1 MANLNKS
8 SQQASSN
15 MDSTLPD
22 TDLPLTNN
30 ALVVLV
36 CRYLKKNEYGRVV
49 ETPEEMFSR
58 VARTIA
64 RADLMYDENADVDAL
79 AWTFYEIMTSLRFM
93 PNSPTLMNAGRELG
107 QLSACFVLP
116 IEDSIESIFKA
127 IQYTAMIHKSGGGT
141 GFSFSRIRPRGDRV
155 KSTHGIASGPISFMT
170 IFDVA
175 TETVKQGGARRGA
188 NMAILKVDHPDI
200 EEFIT
205 AKTRIDR
212 LNNFNISVALTEKFM
227 EAVERGEDYA
237 LVNPRNGKEV
247 RWISASAIFDK
258 IVESA
263 WSSGEPGIVFL
274 DRINRT
280 NPTPDL
286 GQIESTNPCVTKDTF
301 VQTSEG
307 PRQVSDITG
316 YKGNVV
322 LDGDTYPIVSDGFF
336 CTGRK
341 EVLRLRTQEGYSLR
355 LTSDHLV
362 LKAEKIIRK
371 RIKTGWIKAGDLR
384 TGDKILINNHRS
396 LKSWEGPYGEDEGYL
411 LGLLIGDG
419 TLKEDKAVLSVWT
432 PRAVVNGEYWAGH
445 GPQAVM
451 EKVLEHALKLPHRSD
466 FKGWMEVPGR
476 GEYRLSL
483 GYMKKVAAEL
493 GLKPG
498 NKTITPEIEKC
509 SFTFY
514 RGFLGGIFDAD
525 GSIQGSQAKGVSLRL
540 AQSDLTMLET
550 VQRMLLRVGIASRI
564 YRYRRPAGK
573 SLLPDGRG
581 GHRAYKTQAQHELV
595 LSKDNL
601 QRFHEVIGL
610 TDSEKAKRLERLLGR
625 YDRRPNRERFV
636 ATVKDI
642 EPDGVEDVYDVSVAG
657 IHAFDAN
664 GFVVHN
670 CGEQPLLPY
679 ESCNLGSINLGRFV
693 KDGKIDYP
701 ALKETVW
708 QAVHFL
714 DNVIDVNEFPLEE
727 IRNMTLQTRKIGLG
741 VMGFADLLICLGIPY
756 NSDGAISLA
765 GELMSFMDKESK
777 AASAELAK
785 KRGNFPAYKGSV
797 YDSPE
802 TPFMRNA
809 TTTTIAPTGTISIIA
824 GASSGIEPLFAI
836 SYIRRVLDGTE
847 LVETHPLFIEAMKGA
862 GKYSDALM
870 EKIAECGSVQGLDEV
885 PEDLKRIF
893 VTSMDVSPEGHIAI
907 QAAFQK
913 DIDNAVSK
921 TINFADDATKDSVR
935 SAYLLAWNLGLKGI
949 TIYRSGTRPA
959 QVLSLK
965 KEREGAGAAETIMQ
979 ADTNGKIAPRPR
991 PIKTHGITE
1000 RVRTGCGNLYVTV
1013 NWDDKDIC
1021 EVFAQMG
1028 KAGGCAACQIEAE
1041 SRLISLAL
1049 RSGIRVQSI
1058 VTQLAG
1064 IRCPSP
1070 IWHEGGQILSCPD
1083 AIAKVLASASGVEI
1097 EKGNPAVMSCPECG
1111 AVLEPES
1118 GCFVCRSCG
1127 FSRCD

>member
-1 MANLNKS
+1 MANLIES
-8 SQQASSN
+8 SRPASSST
-15 MDSTLPD
+15 DSSLPN
-22 TDLPLTNN
+22 TDLLLTNN
-30 ALVVLV
+30 ALVVLAR
-36 CRYLKKNEYGRVV
+36 RYLKKDEQGKNF
-49 ETPEEMFSR
+49 ETPEEMFRR
-58 VARTIA
+58 VAGTIA
-64 RADLMYDENADVDAL
+64 KADLMYDENADVDAL
-79 AWTFYEIMTSLRFM
+79 AETFYEIMTSLRFM

-116 IEDSIESIFKA
+116 IDDSIESIFEA
-127 IQYTAMIHKSGGGT
+127 IQHTAMIHKSGGGT
-141 GFSFSRIRPRGDRV
+141 GFSFSRIRPKGDRV

-175 TETVKQGGARRGA
+175 TETVKQGGTRRGA
-188 NMAILKVDHPDI
+188 NMAILRVDHPDI

-205 AKTRIDR
+205 TKTRIDR

-227 EAVERGEDYA
+227 EAVEQGEDYA
-237 LVNPRNGKEV
+237 LVNPRTGKEV
-247 RWISASAIFDK
+247 RWISASAVFDK

-316 YKGNVV
+316 YRGNVV

-355 LTSDHLV
+355 LTSDHMV
-362 LKAEKIIRK
+362 LKAEKITRK
-371 RIKTGWIKAGDLR
+371 GIKTGWIKAGDLR

-411 LGLLIGDG
+411 LGL
-419 TLKEDKAVLSVWT
+419 
-432 PRAVVNGEYWAGH
+432 
-445 GPQAVM
+445 
-451 EKVLEHALKLPHRSD
+451 
-466 FKGWMEVPGR
+466 
-476 GEYRLSL
+476 
-483 GYMKKVAAEL
+483 
-493 GLKPG
+493 KPG
-498 NKTITPEIEKC
+498 NKTITPELEKC
-509 SFTFY
+509 SFAFY
-514 RGFLGGIFDAD
+514 KGFLGGIFDAD

-540 AQSDLTMLET
+540 SQSDLTMLET

-564 YRYRRPAGK
+564 YRYRRQAGK

-581 GHRAYKTQAQHELV
+581 GHRAYKTRAQHELV

-693 KDGKIDYP
+693 KDGEIDYP

-714 DNVIDVNEFPLEE
+714 DNVIDANKFPLEE
-727 IRNMTLQTRKIGLG
+727 IRNMTLRTRKIGLG
-741 VMGFADLLICLGIPY
+741 VMGFADLLICLDIPY
-756 NSDGAISLA
+756 NSDRAVSLA
-765 GELMSFMDKESK
+765 EELMSFMDKESK

-785 KRGNFPAYKGSV
+785 KRGNFPAYKGSI

-847 LVETHPLFIEAMKGA
+847 LVETHPLFVKAMEAA

-870 EKIAECGSVQGLDEV
+870 EKIAEVGSVQGLDEV
-885 PEDLKRIF
+885 PEDLRRIF
-893 VTSMDVSPEGHIAI
+893 VTSMDVSPEDHIAI
-907 QAAFQK
+907 QAAFQR

-921 TINFADDATKDSVR
+921 TINFPDDATRDSIR
-935 SAYLLAWNLGLKGI
+935 SAYLLAWNQGLKGI
-949 TIYRSGTRPA
+949 TIYRSGSRPV

-965 KEREGAGAAETIMQ
+965 KEKEGADAAETIMQ
-979 ADTNGKIAPRPR
+979 VGTNGKITPRPR
-991 PIKTHGITE
+991 PLKTRGITE

-1028 KAGGCAACQIEAE
+1028 KTGGCAACQIEAE

-1058 VTQLAG
+1058 VSQLAG

-1070 IWHEGGQILSCPD
+1070 IWHKGSQILSCPD
-1083 AIAKVLASASGVEI
+1083 AIAKVLASASGIEI
-1097 EKGNPAVMSCPECG
+1097 EKANPAFMSCPECG
-1111 AVLEPES
+1111 AVLETEG
-1118 GCFVCRSCG
+1118 GCFLCRSCG
-1127 FSRCD
+1127 FSKCD

>member
-1 MANLNKS
+1 MASLKES
-8 SQQASSN
+8 SRPASSN
-15 MDSTLPD
+15 TDSSLPN
-22 TDLPLTNN
+22 TDLPLTDN
-30 ALVVLV
+30 ALVVLAR
-36 CRYLKKNEYGRVV
+36 RYLKKDEHGQVV
-49 ETPEEMFSR
+49 ETPEEMFRR

-64 RADLMYDENADVDAL
+64 KTDLMYDENADVDAL
-79 AWTFYEIMTSLRFM
+79 AETFYEVMISLRFL
-93 PNSPTLMNAGRELG
+93 PNSPTLMNAGRDLG

-116 IEDSIESIFKA
+116 IDDSIESIFEA
-127 IQYTAMIHKSGGGT
+127 IQHTAMIHKSGGGT
-141 GFSFSRIRPRGDRV
+141 GFSFSRIRPKGDRV
-155 KSTHGIASGPISFMT
+155 KSTQGIASGPISFMT

-175 TETVKQGGARRGA
+175 TETVKQGGTRRGA
-188 NMAILKVDHPDI
+188 NMAILRVDHPDI

-205 AKTRIDR
+205 TKTRIDR

-227 EAVERGEDYA
+227 EAVEHGEDYA

-247 RWISASAIFDK
+247 RWISASAVFDK

-263 WSSGEPGIVFL
+263 WRSGEPGIVFL

-286 GQIESTNPCVTKDTF
+286 GQIESTNPCVTKDAF

-316 YKGNVV
+316 CRGNVV

-341 EVLRLRTQEGYSLR
+341 EVLCLRTQEGYSLR
-355 LTSDHLV
+355 LTSNHLV
-362 LKAEKIIRK
+362 SKAEKVTRK
-371 RIKTGWIKAGDLR
+371 GIKTGWIKAGDLR

-396 LKSWEGPYGEDEGYL
+396 LKSWEGPYGEAEGY
-411 LGLLIGDG
+411 
-419 TLKEDKAVLSVWT
+419 
-432 PRAVVNGEYWAGH
+432 
-445 GPQAVM
+445 Q
-451 EKVLEHALKLPHRSD
+451 
-466 FKGWMEVPGR
+466 
-476 GEYRLSL
+476 
-483 GYMKKVAAEL
+483 L

-514 RGFLGGIFDAD
+514 KGFLGGIFDAD
-525 GSIQGSQAKGVSLRL
+525 GSIQGSQDKGVSLRL

-581 GHRAYKTQAQHELV
+581 GHRAYKTRAQHELV
-595 LSKDNL
+595 VSKDNL
-601 QRFHEVIGL
+601 QRFHQVIGL

-693 KDGKIDYP
+693 KHGEIDYT

-708 QAVHFL
+708 LAVHFL
-714 DNVIDVNEFPLEE
+714 DNVIDANKFPLEE
-727 IRNMTLQTRKIGLG
+727 IRNMTLRTRKIGLG
-741 VMGFADLLICLGIPY
+741 VMGFADLLICLDISY
-756 NSDGAISLA
+756 NSDRAVSLA

-785 KRGNFPAYKGSV
+785 KRGNFPAYKGSI

-847 LVETHPLFIEAMKGA
+847 LVETHPLFVKAMEAA
-862 GKYSDALM
+862 GNYSDALM
-870 EKIAECGSVQGLDEV
+870 EKIAEVGSVQGLDEV

-893 VTSMDVSPEGHIAI
+893 VTSMDVSPEDHIAI

-921 TINFADDATKDSVR
+921 TINFPDEATRDSIR
-935 SAYLLAWNLGLKGI
+935 SAYLLAWNQGLKGI
-949 TIYRSGTRPA
+949 TIYRSGSRPV

-965 KEREGAGAAETIMQ
+965 KEKEGADAAEPIMQ
-979 ADTNGKIAPRPR
+979 VGTNGKITPRSR
-991 PIKTHGITE
+991 PLKTRGITE

-1013 NWDDKDIC
+1013 NRDDKDIC

-1028 KAGGCAACQIEAE
+1028 KTGGCAACQIEAE

-1058 VTQLAG
+1058 VSQLAG

-1070 IWHEGGQILSCPD
+1070 IWYEGGQILSCPD
-1083 AIAKVLASASGVEI
+1083 AIAKVLGSVSGVEI
-1097 EKGNPAVMSCPECG
+1097 EKRNPVIMNCPECG
-1111 AVLEPES
+1111 SVLEPEG
-1118 GCFVCRSCG
+1118 GCFLCRSCG
-1127 FSRCD
+1127 FSKCD